1 MAAAKPIVAAQGFS
15 DFSFDEVAANAD
27 VSRNLLYHYFP
38 RGRPDVVLA
47 VVEGAGHELTDDW
60 LTDETIPLPERLAAN
75 NSRMINHAM
84 RPTDAWTIYQRAQG
98 SNDPELREAV
108 DRFLEVVVT
117 AMSINHLGT
126 DDPSPLARLALK
138 GYLAFFGAVLDEA
151 RTETMQTNDVLKVLG
166 ETLFAALRAAE

>member
-1 MAAAKPIVAAQGFS
+1 
-15 DFSFDEVAANAD
+15 
-27 VSRNLLYHYFP
+27 
-38 RGRPDVVLA
+38 
-47 VVEGAGHELTDDW
+47 
-60 LTDETIPLPERLAAN
+60 
-75 NSRMINHAM
+75 M

-151 RTETMQTNDVLKVLG
+151 RTEKMQTNDVLKVLG